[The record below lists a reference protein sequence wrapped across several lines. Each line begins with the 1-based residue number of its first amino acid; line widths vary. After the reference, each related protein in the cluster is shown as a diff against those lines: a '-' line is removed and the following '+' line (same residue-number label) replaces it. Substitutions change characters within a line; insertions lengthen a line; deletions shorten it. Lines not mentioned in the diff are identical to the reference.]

1 MQTATQEKGG
11 PAQATT
17 PPWVWAALLIGSA
30 LMLWWGWFIIGFLT
44 EPSAVG
50 RIWVVLVTSSAYS
63 AGSAVVG
70 VIGAI
75 GLVRRERW
83 ARTVAGIASA
93 AMTLTVIG
101 AIAGIPVLAALIS
114 SRNSNKT

>member
-1 MQTATQEKGG
+1 MQATQERA

-17 PPWVWAALLIGSA
+17 PPWTWVALLLGSG
-30 LMLWWGWFIIGFLT
+30 LMLWWAWFVIGFLT

-50 RIWVVLVTSSAYS
+50 RIWLVLVTSSAYS

-83 ARTVAGIASA
+83 ARTVAGIASG

-114 SRNSNKT
+114 SRNSNKN